1 MKETPDLESGEWEE
15 CAPQSIRY
23 HESKVMSNFGGLLPV
38 DSACSICRSS
48 SSSVV
53 YDNST

>member
-38 DSACSICRSS
+38 DSNCLSS
-48 SSSVV
+48 FSSVV